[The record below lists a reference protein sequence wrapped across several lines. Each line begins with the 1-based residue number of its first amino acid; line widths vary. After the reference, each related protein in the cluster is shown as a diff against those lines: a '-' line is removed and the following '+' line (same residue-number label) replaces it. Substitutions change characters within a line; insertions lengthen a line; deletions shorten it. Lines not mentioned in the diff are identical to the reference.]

1 MAPLQTLFVTQGDPA
16 GIGPEVIAGAVADW
30 RPGAHQRVIV
40 VGYPEHFAPARPEL
54 REAFVPFEVAIER
67 PGGGEVQWA
76 HAGGDS
82 AWGRVVSPGEESE
95 TASRAAMRALD
106 VATQAAL
113 SSPGSSGLC
122 TGPIHKANLA
132 RASYAY
138 PGHTE
143 FLADRAGVADFAML
157 LAIPGLRV
165 VPATIHVPLRD
176 VPGLLTTDR
185 LIRLIRLVDRALGD
199 FGLNRPR
206 IAVAGLNPHAG
217 EEGRFGREEIEIIA
231 PAVDRAAAEGIRAA
245 GPFPGDTIFHR
256 AHSGEFDAVIAMYHD
271 QALIPIKTLNFH
283 EGVNV
288 TLGLPFV
295 RTSPD
300 HGTAYGIAGR
310 GVADARS
317 MRAAIDMAFE
327 LMSGRWRTARPVA
340 AP

>member
-1 MAPLQTLFVTQGDPA
+1 MTPIPTLFVTQGDPA
-16 GIGPEVIAGAVADW
+16 GIGPEVIAGALADY
-30 RPGAHQRVIV
+30 RPGADRRVVV
-40 VGYPEHFAPARPEL
+40 VGYPEHFARVLPGL
-54 REAFVPFEVAIER
+54 RDAFGPFEAALGRSE
-67 PGGGEVQWA
+67 GGGVQWA
-76 HAGGDS
+76 DAGGDPE
-82 AWGRVVSPGEESE
+82 WGRAVTVGEESE
-95 TASRAAMRALD
+95 TASRAAMRALE
-106 VATQAAL
+106 VATEAAL
-113 SSPGSSGLC
+113 SAPEASGLC

-132 RASYAY
+132 RAGYAY

-143 FLADRAGVADFAML
+143 FLADRAGVSDFAML

-165 VPATIHVPLRD
+165 VPATIHVPLRE
-176 VPGLLTTDR
+176 VPGLLTTER
-185 LIRLIRLVDRALGD
+185 LVRLLQLVDRSLED

-206 IAVAGLNPHAG
+206 IAVTGLNPHAG
-217 EEGRFGREEIEIIA
+217 EEGRFGREEIDIIA
-231 PAVDRAAAEGIRAA
+231 PAVDRAASEGIRAA

-256 AHSGEFDAVIAMYHD
+256 AHSGEFDVVIAMYHD

-327 LMSGRWRTARPVA
+327 LMRGRRRAASPVPA
-340 AP
+340 S